1 MAYEMGQTKSLLIIL
16 IMSFFLNTEST
27 LADAKHGIAMYGEP
41 DLPQDFVSLP
51 YVNTNAPQGGRLI
64 FGERGGF
71 DSFNPFILKGKAP
84 YGIKAHT
91 FETLLGRSY
100 DEPFTLCT
108 VFWPNQLRLM
118 KPETGLNLH

>member
-1 MAYEMGQTKSLLIIL
+1 MKHQINLKAFLSIL
-16 IMSFFLNTEST
+16 SFCFAGST

-51 YVNTNAPQGGRLI
+51 YVNLDAPQGGRLV
-64 FGERGGF
+64 FGERGSF

-84 YGIKAHT
+84 YGVKVHT

-100 DEPFTLCT
+100 DEPFTLY
-108 VFWPNQLRLM
+108 
-118 KPETGLNLH
+118 GLLA